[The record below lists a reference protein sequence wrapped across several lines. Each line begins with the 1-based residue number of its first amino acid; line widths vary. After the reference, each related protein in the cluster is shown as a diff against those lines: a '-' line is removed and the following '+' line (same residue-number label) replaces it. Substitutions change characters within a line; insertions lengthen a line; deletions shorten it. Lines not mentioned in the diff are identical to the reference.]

1 MEGTRLRPTAYGRGS
16 ELTQSANSGRSRR
29 RAIRRLGASFGR
41 AAQVD
46 VVALDGA
53 CVQPFTLD

>member
-1 MEGTRLRPTAYGRGS
+1 MEWTRLRPPAYARGS

-46 VVALDGA
+46 VVVFDGA